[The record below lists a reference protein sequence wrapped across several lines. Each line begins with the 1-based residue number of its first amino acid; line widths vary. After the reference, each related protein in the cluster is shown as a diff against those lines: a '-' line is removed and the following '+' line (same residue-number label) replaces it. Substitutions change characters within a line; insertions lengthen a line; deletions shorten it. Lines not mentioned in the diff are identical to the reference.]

1 MHALKNMEITF
12 VAAAIIA
19 IGASFATAGANTV
32 EVSASSTV
40 LARLPLEAGEDST
53 ENAAATA
60 DAVPADNDAVVAD
73 AAKLAQ
79 QAAEH
84 IARQG

>member
-1 MHALKNMEITF
+1 MHALKNMVITF

-40 LARLPLEAGEDST
+40 IAQAADST
-53 ENAAATA
+53 M
-60 DAVPADNDAVVAD
+60 PVVTVSARR
-73 AAKLAQ
+73 LT
-79 QAAEH
+79 AAEKAAF
-84 IARQG
+84 I

>member
-40 LARLPLEAGEDST
+40 IAQAADST
-53 ENAAATA
+53 M
-60 DAVPADNDAVVAD
+60 PVVTVSAGR
-73 AAKLAQ
+73 LS
-79 QAAEH
+79 AAEKAAF
-84 IARQG
+84 I

>member
-32 EVSASSTV
+32 EVSASSNVIAQAVDAKMPVVTV
-40 LARLPLEAGEDST
+40 SARRLT
-53 ENAAATA
+53 
-60 DAVPADNDAVVAD
+60 
-73 AAKLAQ
+73 
-79 QAAEH
+79 AAEKAAF
-84 IARQG
+84 I

>member
-32 EVSASSTV
+32 EVSASST
-40 LARLPLEAGEDST
+40 LIAQAADST
-53 ENAAATA
+53 M
-60 DAVPADNDAVVAD
+60 PVVTVSARR
-73 AAKLAQ
+73 LT
-79 QAAEH
+79 AAEKAAF
-84 IARQG
+84 I

>member
-19 IGASFATAGANTV
+19 IGASFATAGANTL

-40 LARLPLEAGEDST
+40 IAQ
-53 ENAAATA
+53 
-60 DAVPADNDAVVAD
+60 VAD
-73 AAKLAQ
+73 SKMPVVTVSARRLT
-79 QAAEH
+79 AAEKAAF
-84 IARQG
+84 I

>member
-19 IGASFATAGANTV
+19 IGASFASAGANTV

-40 LARLPLEAGEDST
+40 IA
-53 ENAAATA
+53 
-60 DAVPADNDAVVAD
+60 
-73 AAKLAQ
+73 
-79 QAAEH
+79 QAANSTMPVVTVS
-84 IARQG
+84 ARRLTAAEKAAFI

>member
-32 EVSASSTV
+32 EVSASSSV
-40 LARLPLEAGEDST
+40 IAQAADST
-53 ENAAATA
+53 M
-60 DAVPADNDAVVAD
+60 PVVTVSARR
-73 AAKLAQ
+73 LT
-79 QAAEH
+79 AAEKAAF
-84 IARQG
+84 I

>member
-1 MHALKNMEITF
+1 MNALKNMEITF

-40 LARLPLEAGEDST
+40 IA
-53 ENAAATA
+53 
-60 DAVPADNDAVVAD
+60 
-73 AAKLAQ
+73 
-79 QAAEH
+79 QAANSTMPVVTVS
-84 IARQG
+84 ARRLTAAEKAAFI

>member
-1 MHALKNMEITF
+1 MKALKNMEITF

-40 LARLPLEAGEDST
+40 IAQAADST
-53 ENAAATA
+53 M
-60 DAVPADNDAVVAD
+60 PVVTVSARR
-73 AAKLAQ
+73 LT
-79 QAAEH
+79 AAEKAAF
-84 IARQG
+84 I

>member
-1 MHALKNMEITF
+1 MRALKNMEITF

-40 LARLPLEAGEDST
+40 IAQAADST
-53 ENAAATA
+53 M
-60 DAVPADNDAVVAD
+60 PVVTVSARR
-73 AAKLAQ
+73 LT
-79 QAAEH
+79 AAEKAAF
-84 IARQG
+84 I

>member
-32 EVSASSTV
+32 QVSASSTV
-40 LARLPLEAGEDST
+40 VAQAADST
-53 ENAAATA
+53 M
-60 DAVPADNDAVVAD
+60 PVVTVSARR
-73 AAKLAQ
+73 LT
-79 QAAEH
+79 AAEKAAF
-84 IARQG
+84 I

>member
-19 IGASFATAGANTV
+19 IGASFASAGANTV

-40 LARLPLEAGEDST
+40 IAQAADST
-53 ENAAATA
+53 M
-60 DAVPADNDAVVAD
+60 PVVTVSARR
-73 AAKLAQ
+73 LT
-79 QAAEH
+79 AAEKAAF
-84 IARQG
+84 I

>member
-1 MHALKNMEITF
+1 MNALKNMEITF

-40 LARLPLEAGEDST
+40 IAQAADST
-53 ENAAATA
+53 M
-60 DAVPADNDAVVAD
+60 PVVTVSARR
-73 AAKLAQ
+73 LS
-79 QAAEH
+79 AAEKAAF
-84 IARQG
+84 I